1 MGRYIA
7 RRVAQ
12 SIIVLI
18 IVTLLIFLVMH
29 SIPGNPVQLYLGDGA
44 TQEQIDYY
52 TELFGFDQ
60 PILIQYVKWITGIC
74 TGEWGRSICFATDIV
89 TLLPS
94 RIVATLSIT
103 LPSLVISV
111 VLGVGL
117 GILAA
122 VKRNGLADSL
132 ISGCS
137 NIGMATPAFW
147 LAICLVYIFAL
158 QLKLLPVQGYT
169 PLTEDAVAGIKELI
183 MPVVVLSL
191 GSTAYYARQT
201 RSAMLEVINQDY
213 IRTARSKGLKEQ
225 TVMLVHALHNA
236 LIPLIT
242 VLGMSIGNLLGG
254 TVLVEQ
260 VFSIPGIGSLLLTAI
275 LNVDY
280 ILVQD
285 IILIM
290 AVFALG
296 SNLAVDILY
305 GYVDPRIRVRKT
317 QGV

>member
-1 MGRYIA
+1 MVRYIIK
-7 RRVAQ
+7 RVFQ
-12 SIIVLI
+12 SAIVLI
-18 IVTLLIFLVMH
+18 IVTFLIFLVMH
-29 SIPGNPVQLYLGDGA
+29 SIPGNPVRLFLGEGA
-44 TQEQIDYY
+44 TNEQIVYY
-52 TELFGFDQ
+52 TELFGFGESI
-60 PILIQYVKWITGIC
+60 PVQYVKWMRGILS
-74 TGEWGRSICFATDIV
+74 GEWGRSICYATDI
-89 TLLPS
+89 TSLLPA

-103 LPSLVISV
+103 IPSLVISV
-111 VLGVGL
+111 LLGVLL
-117 GILAA
+117 GIISAI
-122 VKRNGLADSL
+122 KRNGFVDSL

-158 QLKLLPVQGYT
+158 KLGLLPVQGYT
-169 PLTEDAVAGIKELI
+169 PLAQDFSLGVKQLI
-183 MPVVVLSL
+183 MPVTVLSL

-213 IRTARSKGLKEQ
+213 IRTARSKGLKEH

-236 LIPLIT
+236 LIPLVT

-290 AVFALG
+290 SLFALT
-296 SNLAVDILY
+296 SNLVVDILY
-305 GYVDPRIRVRKT
+305 GYIDPRIRVR
-317 QGV
+317 